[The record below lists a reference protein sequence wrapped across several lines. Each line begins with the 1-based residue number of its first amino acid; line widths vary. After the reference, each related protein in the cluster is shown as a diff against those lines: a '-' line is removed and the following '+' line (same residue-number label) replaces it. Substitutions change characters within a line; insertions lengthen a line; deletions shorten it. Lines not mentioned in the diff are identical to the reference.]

1 MTGPVGVGHLEIAG
15 PFPPRGPGYRVLV
28 GEALGELHEHPVEL
42 TVDSIGGV
50 LAISVRGELVGGA
63 SEPLRNCLA
72 QAIRG
77 RRPVVLDLTETVAID
92 RDGVEMLIA
101 ANRRL
106 ATRFRLVLE
115 RGGAL
120 HQALK
125 REGVAHVL
133 SLHASRAE
141 AMAASAPR

>member
-1 MTGPVGVGHLEIAG
+1 M
-15 PFPPRGPGYRVLV
+15 
-28 GEALGELHEHPVEL
+28 LGELHEHPVEL

-50 LAISVRGELVGGA
+50 LAVSVRGELVGRA
-63 SEPLRNCLA
+63 AEPLRNCLA

-77 RRPVVLDLTETVAID
+77 RRPVVLDLTETVAVD
-92 RDGVEMLIA
+92 SGGVDVLLA

-106 ATRFRLVLE
+106 ATRLRLVIE

-125 REGVAHVL
+125 REGAAHVL
-133 SLHASRAE
+133 SLHSSRAE
-141 AMAASAPR
+141 ALAASAPR

>member
-1 MTGPVGVGHLEIAG
+1 MLD
-15 PFPPRGPGYRVLV
+15 
-28 GEALGELHEHPVEL
+28 ELHEHPVEL

-50 LAISVRGELVGGA
+50 LAVAVQGALVGAA
-63 SEPLRNCLA
+63 SAPLRNCLS

-77 RRPVVLDLTETVAID
+77 KRPVVLDLTETTAID
-92 RDGVEMLIA
+92 REGIEMLTA

-106 ATRFRLVLE
+106 ATRLRLVVE

-120 HQALK
+120 HQTLR

-133 SLHASRAE
+133 SLHGSRAS
-141 AMAASAPR
+141 AMAASAP